1 MGGLLQILKI
11 LVAAGL
17 ITWLVLSGR
26 LDFSLL
32 GGHLVNLVSLGG
44 VALIAA
50 NFVLAALRWHWL
62 LGLQGGGFSYL
73 RVLRWSWI
81 GEFFAI
87 VSPGSAGADLARG
100 YYALANAPGARTG
113 ALSSILLDR
122 LIGLWSMLLLALV
135 SFALLLMGDTPPPPA
150 VRAIGWVSAA
160 GFLGL
165 CLGFAGLASAT
176 LQGVALRL
184 APRRLIQ
191 PLEAMFQAYMAGKP
205 VLARAAGLS
214 VLAHLFLLAPFGLA
228 GVALG
233 IDLGWQAVFLVV
245 PLIFI
250 ANMVPL
256 SPGGI
261 GIGETAAA
269 FLFAQ
274 FGIGDGA
281 AVMMVVRIWLVV
293 VQMIGGA
300 IYLVHGDKPK
310 RPHPEAIPFERKT
323 Y

>member
-1 MGGLLQILKI
+1 MGLLLQILKI

-32 GGHLVNLVSLGG
+32 AGNLASLLSLGG
-44 VALIAA
+44 VVLIAL
-50 NFVLAALRWHWL
+50 NFGLAALRWHWL
-62 LGLQGGGFSYL
+62 LSLQGGAFPFL

-100 YYALANAPGARTG
+100 YYAFTNAPGARTG

-122 LIGLWSMLLLALV
+122 LIGLGSMLFLALISFAVLLA
-135 SFALLLMGDTPPPPA
+135 GDAPPPA
-150 VRAIGWVSAA
+150 GVVAIGWASVA
-160 GFLGL
+160 GLFGL
-165 CLGFAGLASAT
+165 VLGFAGLSLPAVRR
-176 LQGVALRL
+176 LALRL
-184 APRRLIQ
+184 APGSLAR
-191 PLEAMFQAYMAGKP
+191 PLEAMAQAYLAGKP
-205 VLARAAGLS
+205 VIIRAALLS
-214 VLAHLFLLAPFGLA
+214 VLAQLFLLAPFLLA
-228 GVALG
+228 GALLG
-233 IDLGWQAVFLVV
+233 MELGWQAVFLVV
-245 PLIFI
+245 PLIFV

-274 FGIGDGA
+274 FGFSDGA
-281 AVMMVVRIWLVV
+281 AVMMVVRIWLAV
-293 VQMIGGA
+293 VQGIGGL
-300 IYLVHGDKPK
+300 IYLAHRDKPK
-310 RPHPEAIPFERKT
+310 PPPVAQL
-323 Y
+323 

>member
-1 MGGLLQILKI
+1 M
-11 LVAAGL
+11 
-17 ITWLVLSGR
+17 LSGR

-32 GGHLVNLVSLGG
+32 AGNLANLFSFVG

-135 SFALLLMGDTPPPPA
+135 SFTLLLMGDAPPPP
-150 VRAIGWVSAA
+150 VRAIGWASAA
-160 GFLGL
+160 GFIGL
-165 CLGFAGLASAT
+165 CLGFASLASAS
-176 LQGVALRL
+176 LRGLALRL
-184 APRRLIQ
+184 APRRLIE
-191 PLEAMFQAYMAGKP
+191 PLEVMFQAYLAGKP

-228 GVALG
+228 
-233 IDLGWQAVFLVV
+233 
-245 PLIFI
+245 
-250 ANMVPL
+250 
-256 SPGGI
+256 
-261 GIGETAAA
+261 
-269 FLFAQ
+269 
-274 FGIGDGA
+274 
-281 AVMMVVRIWLVV
+281 V

-300 IYLVHGDKPK
+300 IYLVHRDKPNA
-310 RPHPEAIPFERKT
+310 PAPGADSI
-323 Y
+323 